1 LAHGLGGFGF
11 RLAFRPVIWH
21 NQLVIEGRVV
31 MQLELI
37 GPHPFAQDEQGRQ
50 ITRIGTAFPSYGAL
64 WTQLPGVHAL
74 QRLGFIE
81 RVNAERA
88 AKALLPL
95 SLEEEEKL
103 SAESVAMVGSIG

>member
-1 LAHGLGGFGF
+1 
-11 RLAFRPVIWH
+11 
-21 NQLVIEGRVV
+21 

-50 ITRIGTAFPSYGAL
+50 ITRIGTLFPSYGAL

-81 RVNAERA
+81 RVNARA
-88 AKALLPL
+88 RRQGLATPHAWRRRRSFPPNRWT
-95 SLEEEEKL
+95 
-103 SAESVAMVGSIG
+103 